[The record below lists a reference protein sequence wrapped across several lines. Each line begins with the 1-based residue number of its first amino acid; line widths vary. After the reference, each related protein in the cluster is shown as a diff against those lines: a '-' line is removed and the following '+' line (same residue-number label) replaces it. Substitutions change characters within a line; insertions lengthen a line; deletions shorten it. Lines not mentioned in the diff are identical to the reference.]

1 MLHSS
6 CEESCNHHH
15 LPPQYPFSG
24 NYPGTDAITNP
35 VNALRYPANAGQLSR
50 ATFSGARTIMVFSG
64 SGFYATLPIFSGISA
79 VASLP
84 IFLINHFTNSV
95 INYTEQQGSLRSYA
109 DVAKTQHSKT
119 KIIITITVICPN
131 QFRHCFICQIAVIV
145 IWQKN

>member
-64 SGFYATLPIFSGISA
+64 SGFYATLPIASSVSA

-95 INYTEQQGSLRSYA
+95 INYTEQQG
-109 DVAKTQHSKT
+109 VFT
-119 KIIITITVICPN
+119 KLCRCCQNTTTTKRKSSSPSPSFAQTNSGTVS
-131 QFRHCFICQIAVIV
+131 FAR
-145 IWQKN
+145 